1 MWAIIGPLYRTRAR
15 KYTEA
20 LCIIKLEIPPFY
32 FKSTSKIHIKCVAV
46 LSNQPFN
53 VHWLIY
59 ELPSLT
65 FKNSACWLHC
75 IYVLRVDL
83 RTNSKF
89 ALYIIKRL
97 GFITEAES
105 LLRGTGSHCITPIRC
120 VLMGFKR
127 HDFFNLTV
135 YIIYIISIFI
145 N

>member
-65 FKNSACWLHC
+65 LKNSACWLHC

-89 ALYIIKRL
+89 ALYIINRL
-97 GFITEAES
+97 CFITVAES
-105 LLRGTGSHCITPIRC
+105 LLRGTDSHYITLIRC
-120 VLMGFKR
+120 VLIGFKR
-127 HDFFNLTV
+127 HVFFLILQFTY
-135 YIIYIISIFI
+135 YILFLFS
-145 N
+145 